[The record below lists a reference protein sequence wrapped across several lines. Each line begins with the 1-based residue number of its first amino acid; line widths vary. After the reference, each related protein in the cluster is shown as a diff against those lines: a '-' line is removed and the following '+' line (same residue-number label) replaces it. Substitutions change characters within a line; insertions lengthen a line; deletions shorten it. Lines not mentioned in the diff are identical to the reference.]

1 MTIAQELTNL
11 WCCASGSR
19 CSAQDVVVWPQ
30 SPFHS
35 THGNIYNASQG
46 CAKHFCW
53 ASSERADLRHTT
65 LQELSVNHISGW
77 HLLCWSPGV
86 CHSIWFVGVLDTQGL
101 PFDGFLFI
109 SRSVTRVQPFLLQ
122 RSFCLCPFCF
132 THMHLTWCSL
142 AIDTRISINTSF
154 LHYNCQCI
162 QVIEL
167 TCCIYSR
174 MISL

>member
-35 THGNIYNASQG
+35 THGSIYNASQG

-109 SRSVTRVQPFLLQ
+109 SRFQICHPRTAFSFAKKLLLVSVLLYTYA
-122 RSFCLCPFCF
+122 FD
-132 THMHLTWCSL
+132 MVLTS
-142 AIDTRISINTSF
+142 
-154 LHYNCQCI
+154 H
-162 QVIEL
+162 
-167 TCCIYSR
+167 
-174 MISL
+174 